1 MKRFMSKKLL
11 VVGVAVAVLLGV
23 GGAAFA
29 YFTTTGSGN
38 GTAGVANVKAV
49 TISQIGA
56 GYDSLIAGSGD
67 PYIQDQCFNC
77 SGPTDLG
84 NDITLANTG
93 SQQLVSVVVAMR
105 NWNAAVTN
113 LPITLTLYNPA
124 VSPEVAGNVI
134 ASDTTQTFSFAA
146 AIVANA
152 DPSVTNIT
160 FDFPQGT
167 FVPQEFVYDIAYG
180 SGGPSL
186 NVALSSSANDITVGT
201 DTTPGSIWM
210 NDTHGNNNDFPACVT
225 GLPTTGFVQIYT
237 NCGPYN
243 PANPGAYGTAAEVA
257 AGSADIPAVEFN
269 VVGGATASLWPG
281 ETQNVDFAIT
291 NPNPG
296 SVYLSTVTIALKT
309 SGPDVANQYSSDIT
323 GCLSTWFTVN
333 GTPVPLTGYVAPGVT
348 YFTGLASITMSNP
361 LVDQSKCE
369 GATIGLTFTS
379 P

>member
-1 MKRFMSKKLL
+1 MNKKML

-29 YFTTTGSGN
+29 YFTSTGTGN
-38 GTAGVANVKAV
+38 GTAGVATAQKV

-77 SGPTDLG
+77 SGPKELG
-84 NDITLANTG
+84 NDITLANPG

-105 NWNAAVTN
+105 NWGGAVSS

-146 AIVANA
+146 NNA
-152 DPSVTNIT
+152 DGSPSVTNIT

-167 FVPQEFVYDIAYG
+167 SVPQEFVYDIAYG

-186 NVALSSSANDITVGT
+186 NVALSSSANDLTVGT

-210 NDTHGNNNDFPACVT
+210 NDTNGNNNDFPTCIT
-225 GLPTTGFVQIYT
+225 GLPTTGFAQIYT

-243 PANPGAYGTAAEVA
+243 PANPGAYGTAAEVI

-281 ETQNVDFAIT
+281 DTQNIDFAIT

-296 SVYLSTVTIALKT
+296 SVYLSTVTIALKNNGT
-309 SGPDVANQYSSDIT
+309 DVENQYSTAIT
-323 GCLSTWFTVN
+323 GCHLTWFSVT
-333 GTPVPLTGYVAPGVT
+333 GSPVSIAANVAPGVT
-348 YFTGLASITMSNP
+348 DYTGLASITMTNANESQ
-361 LVDQSKCE
+361 DACQ

>member
-1 MKRFMSKKLL
+1 MNKKML

-29 YFTTTGSGN
+29 YFTTTGSGA
-38 GTAGVANVKAV
+38 GTAGVATAQKV

-56 GYDSLIAGSGD
+56 GYDSLAST
-67 PYIQDQCFNC
+67 YHQDQCFNC
-77 SGPTDLG
+77 SGPKELG
-84 NDITLANTG
+84 NDITLANPG
-93 SQQLVSVVVAMR
+93 SQQLVSVVVAMN
-105 NWNAAVTN
+105 NWGAAVSG

-146 AIVANA
+146 AIVAGSH
-152 DPSVTNIT
+152 PSLTNIT

-167 FVPQEFVYDIAYG
+167 VVPQEFVYDIAYG

-186 NVALSSSANDITVGT
+186 NVVLSSSANDITIGT

-210 NDTHGNNNDFPACVT
+210 NDVYGNNNDFPACVT

-243 PANPGAYGTAAEVA
+243 PANPGAYGTAAEVI

-281 ETQNVDFAIT
+281 DTQNIDFAIT
-291 NPNPG
+291 NPNHG
-296 SVYLSTVTIALKT
+296 SVYLSTVTIALKNNGT
-309 SGPDVANQYSSDIT
+309 DVENQYSTAIT
-323 GCLSTWFTVN
+323 GCHLTWFSVT
-333 GTPVPLTGYVAPGVT
+333 GSPVSIAANVAPGVT
-348 YFTGLASITMSNP
+348 DYTGLASITMTNANESQ
-361 LVDQSKCE
+361 DACQ